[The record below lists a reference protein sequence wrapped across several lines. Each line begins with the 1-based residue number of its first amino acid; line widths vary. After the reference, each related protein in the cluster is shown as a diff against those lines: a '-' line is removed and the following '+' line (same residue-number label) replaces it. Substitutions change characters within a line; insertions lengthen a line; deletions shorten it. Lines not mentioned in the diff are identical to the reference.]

1 MQGAI
6 MRHLD
11 ELIIQVLMGI
21 GFALTMAVFA
31 MGAFF

>member
-1 MQGAI
+1 

-21 GFALTMAVFA
+21 GFALTMVVFTL
-31 MGAFF
+31 GAFF

>member
-1 MQGAI
+1 

-21 GFALTMAVFA
+21 GVALTMAVFA
-31 MGAFF
+31 LGALF